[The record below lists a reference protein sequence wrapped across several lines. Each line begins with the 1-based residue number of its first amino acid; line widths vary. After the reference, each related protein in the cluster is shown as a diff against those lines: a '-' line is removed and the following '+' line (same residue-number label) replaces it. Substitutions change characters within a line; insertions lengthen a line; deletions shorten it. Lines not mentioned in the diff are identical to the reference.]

1 MALFIRFLLLPFY
14 FLLIV
19 MNLWQEIKESFR
31 EGSALT
37 RLIYINLGVFLVV
50 RLMNVFYFLA
60 GTPFPFLDWL
70 ALPADFSTLAS
81 RPWTLLTYMFL
92 HFDFLHILFN
102 LLWLFWMGQIF
113 LGYFDQ
119 RKLVSIYLLGGIVG
133 GLFYIAGYNSFPVFN
148 EIVSDSRLLGAS
160 ASVIAI
166 VTALAVHAP
175 NHTLNLMFIGPV
187 KMKYIA
193 LFSVVM
199 YVIGISSSNAGG
211 NLAHLGGAFFGL
223 LYVLQLRRGNDLG
236 KWISS
241 LISGIQKLF
250 RPKPKVKISY
260 RKPADDIEYNRVR
273 NQEKTRINEILDKIS
288 KSGYDSLSKEEKEI
302 LFRMGKE

>member
-1 MALFIRFLLLPFY
+1 MGLNSFP
-14 FLLIV
+14 
-19 MNLWQEIKESFR
+19 MNLLDEIKESFK

-37 RLIYINLGVFLVV
+37 RLIYINLGFFLLI
-50 RLMNVFYFLA
+50 RIANVFYFLS

-102 LLWLFWMGQIF
+102 MLWLYWMGQIF

-119 RKLVSIYLLGGIVG
+119 KKLISIYILGGISG
-133 GLFYIAGYNSFPVFN
+133 GIFYIAGYNSFPVFSQ
-148 EIVSDSRLLGAS
+148 IVSDSRLLGAS

-175 NHTLNLMFIGPV
+175 NHTLHLMFIGPV

-193 LFSVVM
+193 LFSILM
-199 YVIGISSSNAGG
+199 YVIGISSTNAGG
-211 NLAHLGGAFFGL
+211 NLAHLGGAFWGVI
-223 LYVLQLRRGNDLG
+223 YILQLRRGIDPG

-241 LISGIQKLF
+241 LFSGINRVF
-250 RPKPKVKISY
+250 VPKPKVKVSY
-260 RKPADDIEYNRVR
+260 RKPVDDLEYNRVK
-273 NQEKTRINEILDKIS
+273 NQDKTRMNEILDKIS

-302 LFRMGKE
+302 LFRMGK